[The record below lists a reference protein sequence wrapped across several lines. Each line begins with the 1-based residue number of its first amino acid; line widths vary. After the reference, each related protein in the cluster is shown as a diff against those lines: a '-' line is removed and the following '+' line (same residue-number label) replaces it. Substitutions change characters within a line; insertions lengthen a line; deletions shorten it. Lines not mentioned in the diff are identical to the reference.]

1 MIDRFQEPDCLPET
15 PEERE
20 DEKFARYQQRK
31 AAEKLVEKRNQE
43 RLEAAAKK
51 AKSGDRKDLQNYLK
65 LRKQLL

>member
-1 MIDRFQEPDCLPET
+1 MIDRFEQPDFEPLS

-51 AKSGDRKDLQNYLK
+51 AKSGDRRDLRNYLK